1 MTIALPLRSRLR
13 VSPFR
18 GRLDDYLVS
27 LARGDLLGAAR
38 AHFAPDIRLFD
49 NGALAVEGLEGVLRK
64 LQPVAR
70 RFTMLRGTID
80 GLVCDR
86 AGETAEFSCRFD
98 GVEIDGRVF
107 RETVS
112 VRQRWHL
119 GRIIEEEQWR
129 GLAAFAH
136 ASAHDSALASA
147 HAPAHASSG
156 RHASAAPGSGLPAS
170 RPSAAARCALGPS
183 ACGQGAAA

>member
-1 MTIALPLRSRLR
+1 MTIALQLRSRLR

-18 GRLDDYLVS
+18 SRLDDYLVS

-49 NGALAVEGLEGVLRK
+49 NGAVAAEGLEPVLRK
-64 LQPVAR
+64 LHPVAR

-86 AGETAEFSCRFD
+86 AGETAHFSCRFD
-98 GVEIDGRVF
+98 GVEVDGRFF

-129 GLAAFAH
+129 GPAAFAH
-136 ASAHDSALASA
+136 A
-147 HAPAHASSG
+147 PAHVPVHLPA
-156 RHASAAPGSGLPAS
+156 GLPAS
-170 RPSAAARCALGPS
+170 PSFAASRCAPASS

>member
-1 MTIALPLRSRLR
+1 MTIALQFRSRLR

-18 GRLDDYLVS
+18 SRLDDYLVS

-49 NGALAVEGLEGVLRK
+49 NGAAAAEGLEAVLRK

-70 RFTMLRGTID
+70 RFTMLRGTVD

-86 AGETAEFSCRFD
+86 AGEPAEFSCRFD
-98 GVEIDGRVF
+98 GVEVDGRFF

-112 VRQRWHL
+112 FRQRWHL

-129 GLAAFAH
+129 GAAAFPH
-136 ASAHDSALASA
+136 TSTY
-147 HAPAHASSG
+147 APAGTH
-156 RHASAAPGSGLPAS
+156 
-170 RPSAAARCALGPS
+170 AAAA
-183 ACGQGAAA
+183 QGAAA

>member
-18 GRLDDYLVS
+18 SRLDDYLVS

-49 NGALAVEGLEGVLRK
+49 NGAAAAEGLEAVLRK
-64 LQPVAR
+64 LHPVAR
-70 RFTMLRGTID
+70 RFTMLRGTVD

-98 GVEIDGRVF
+98 GVEVDGRFF

-112 VRQRWHL
+112 FRQRWHL
-119 GRIIEEEQWR
+119 GRIVEEEQWR
-129 GLAAFAH
+129 GAAAFAH
-136 ASAHDSALASA
+136 A
-147 HAPAHASSG
+147 PVHASTG
-156 RHASAAPGSGLPAS
+156 TQASAAAGFCLPGSLTSAAS
-170 RPSAAARCALGPS
+170 RPASGSSCR
-183 ACGQGAAA
+183 GQGAAA

>member
-1 MTIALPLRSRLR
+1 MTTALPLRSRLR

-18 GRLDDYLVS
+18 SRLDDYLVS

-49 NGALAVEGLEGVLRK
+49 NGAVAAEGLEGVLRK
-64 LQPVAR
+64 LHPVAR
-70 RFTMLRGTID
+70 RFTMLRGTVD

-86 AGETAEFSCRFD
+86 VGETAEFSCRFD
-98 GVEIDGRVF
+98 GVEVDGRFF

-112 VRQRWHL
+112 FRQRWHL
-119 GRIIEEEQWR
+119 GRIVEEEQWR
-129 GLAAFAH
+129 GAAAFAQTSGHASAGAH
-136 ASAHDSALASA
+136 ASAGQGL
-147 HAPAHASSG
+147 
-156 RHASAAPGSGLPAS
+156 GLPAS
-170 RPSAAARCALGPS
+170 LSSAAARSAPASS

>member
-1 MTIALPLRSRLR
+1 MTIALQLRSRLR

-18 GRLDDYLVS
+18 SRLDDYLVS

-49 NGALAVEGLEGVLRK
+49 NGAAAAEGLEAVLRK
-64 LQPVAR
+64 LHPVAR
-70 RFTMLRGTID
+70 RFTMLRGTVD

-98 GVEIDGRVF
+98 GVEVDGRFF

-112 VRQRWHL
+112 FRQRWHL

-129 GLAAFAH
+129 GAAAFAH
-136 ASAHDSALASA
+136 SSAY
-147 HAPAHASSG
+147 ASSG
-156 RHASAAPGSGLPAS
+156 AHV
-170 RPSAAARCALGPS
+170 AAA
-183 ACGQGAAA
+183 QGAAA

>member
-18 GRLDDYLVS
+18 SRLDDYLVS

-49 NGALAVEGLEGVLRK
+49 NGALAAEGLEGVLRK

-98 GVEIDGRVF
+98 GVEVDGRVF

-129 GLAAFAH
+129 GLAAFAQ
-136 ASAHDSALASA
+136 ASAQASAL
-147 HAPAHASSG
+147 APAHASSG

-170 RPSAAARCALGPS
+170 RPSAAACSALGPS

>member
-49 NGALAVEGLEGVLRK
+49 NGALAAEGLEGVLRK

-70 RFTMLRGTID
+70 RFAMLRGTID

-129 GLAAFAH
+129 GLAAFAQ
-136 ASAHDSALASA
+136 ASA
-147 HAPAHASSG
+147 HASAQAPAHTLAG

-170 RPSAAARCALGPS
+170 RPSAAACSALGPS

>member
-49 NGALAVEGLEGVLRK
+49 NGALAAEGLEGVLRK

-86 AGETAEFSCRFD
+86 AGQTAEFSCRFD

-136 ASAHDSALASA
+136 ASAHTSAQ
-147 HAPAHASSG
+147 APAHASAG
-156 RHASAAPGSGLPAS
+156 LHGAGAHGSGLPAS
-170 RPSAAARCALGPS
+170 RPSAAARCAPAPP

>member
-18 GRLDDYLVS
+18 SRLDDYLVS

-49 NGALAVEGLEGVLRK
+49 NGALAAEGVEGVLRK
-64 LQPVAR
+64 LHPVAR
-70 RFTMLRGTID
+70 RFAMLRGTID

-98 GVEIDGRVF
+98 GVEIDGRLF

-112 VRQRWHL
+112 LRQRWHL

-136 ASAHDSALASA
+136 APNASV
-147 HAPAHASSG
+147 G